1 MELRTVKSKAFTL
14 LELLVV
20 IAIIALLL
28 TIAIPSLARA
38 KEQGREI
45 YCQNN
50 LHQMY
55 LAAMVYTEN
64 NNGFFP
70 IAYYTAS
77 TPSETIQYC
86 WDFTVR
92 RDNSGTVEIR
102 PGILWQGETI
112 EKVQQCP
119 SFKGNSNTAFDPY
132 TGYNYNT
139 SYIGHGKGEA
149 VLGPDRWNQMRRPAY
164 CALFGDGEY
173 INGANKYMRSPQA
186 SDSDWNFVGRWAGTQ
201 GFRHNQ
207 STNLVWC
214 DGAVDSRKE
223 IFTGSDDDG
232 SKQIIDDY
240 NRQNP
245 RSPIGFLSADNS
257 AYNPR

>member
-1 MELRTVKSKAFTL
+1 MRKQKAFTL
-14 LELLVV
+14 VELLVV

-28 TIAIPSLARA
+28 AVLVPSLARA
-38 KEQGREI
+38 KEQGRDI

-64 NNGFFP
+64 YKGSFP
-70 IAYYTAS
+70 IAYYNWEFEL
-77 TPSETIQYC
+77 ETIAYC
-86 WDFTVR
+86 WDFTTRQNAGGVV
-92 RDNSGTVEIR
+92 VE
-102 PGILWQGETI
+102 PGILWQGEATI
-112 EKVQQCP
+112 EKIQQCP
-119 SFKGNSNTAFDPY
+119 SYRGASNTASDPY

-139 SYIGHGKGEA
+139 SYIGHGQFEA
-149 VLGPDRWNQMRRPAY
+149 ISEPDRWNQMRRPAY

-173 INGANKYMRSPQA
+173 NNGANKYMRSPRA

-207 STNLVWC
+207 STNLIRC
-214 DGAVDSRKE
+214 DGAVSSSRE
-223 IFTGSDDDG
+223 VFTGSDADG
-232 SKQIIDDY
+232 SREILEQY
-240 NRQNP
+240 NQQNS

-257 AYNPR
+257 AYNPQ